1 VTENSWSDEGGLP
14 PQPPALARLVGL
26 GLVTRYRLRLADPRD
41 SRLGELG
48 SDYALVTVAWTGT
61 RAALVGFFQPP
72 EDPAAQLADLHRR
85 IGAALRWGDAR
96 LRAQPATRCDILLVA
111 LSPLAAQ
118 LPPPAH
124 PAVHLGVV
132 WADAGSGDAAALLPP
147 PPGVPGVGEIRAA
160 ARALRDGAEPP
171 TLAAVDLAERDT
183 VHSGY
188 VAPARRALI
197 STPRLTYALVATF
210 VVIFLVENTM
220 WQRYGGPGDISYAGY
235 SAVGGIAYGYPGGS
249 DWWRFFSTALLH
261 VPGFFNSG
269 SGVSSY
275 LSLHLLVNCYS
286 TVILGR
292 VVEPIYGRITLLA
305 TFIATAFA
313 ASAVSVLASSLN
325 LPFSDSIFVGA
336 SGGLMGLLGLLFTM
350 GRVQRH
356 DLPAG
361 LTHALRRGVLISLF
375 MTVVLGFTFSGYID
389 NYAHLGGFAAGAV
402 IGLIIPPVR
411 AVGGRDL
418 ALWQKVVLIGVIAL
432 GAVATLLAIVNL
444 GQFLAS
450 NPLPL
455 PAATQLP

>member
-1 VTENSWSDEGGLP
+1 MTEDRWPEEGGLP
-14 PQPPALARLVGL
+14 PQPPALARVVAL

-48 SDYALVTVAWTGT
+48 SDYALVTAAWTGS

-96 LRAQPATRCDILLVA
+96 LRVQPASRCDVLLVA
-111 LSPLAAQ
+111 LSPLNAQ
-118 LPPPAH
+118 LPAPAH

-132 WADAGSGDAAALLPP
+132 WADAQAGDAGALLPP
-147 PPGVPGVGEIRAA
+147 PPGLPGVGEVRAA
-160 ARALRDGAEPP
+160 ARRLRGGAEPP
-171 TLAAVDLAERDT
+171 TLAAVDLAERET
-183 VHSGY
+183 VHGGF
-188 VAPARRALI
+188 VAPVRRALI
-197 STPRLTYALVATF
+197 STPRLTYAMVATF
-210 VVIFLVENTM
+210 VVIFLIENTM
-220 WQRYGGPGDISYAGY
+220 WQRYGGPGDYSGAGY
-235 SAVGGIAYGYPGGS
+235 LAVGGIAFGDPAGS
-249 DWWRFFSTALLH
+249 DWWRFLSTALLH
-261 VPGFFNSG
+261 VPGFFNS
-269 SGVSSY
+269 SGGPSSY

-286 TVILGR
+286 MVILGR
-292 VVEPIYGRITLLA
+292 VIEPIYGRITMLA

-313 ASAVSVLASSLN
+313 ASAVSVLASTLN
-325 LPFSDSIFVGA
+325 LPFSDSIFLGA

-361 LTHALRRGVLISLF
+361 LTQALRRGVLISLI
-375 MTVVLGFTFSGYID
+375 MTVILGFTFSGYID
-389 NYAHLGGFAAGAV
+389 NYAHLGGFAAGAL

-418 ALWQKVVLIGVIAL
+418 AVWQKAALIGVIAV
-432 GAVATLLAIVNL
+432 GAVAVLLAAINF

-450 NPLPL
+450 NPPPLSSIGLP
-455 PAATQLP
+455 